1 MEIMGVQVEVP
12 QNTPVLLLREREG
25 AGRVLP
31 IYIGGAEASSIH
43 QAING
48 DEPPRPLTHDL
59 MCLVLESVGSS
70 LRKVTVSELR
80 GGTFFAELELVT
92 DGRTTSVSARP
103 SDAIALAVR
112 LGTPV
117 YASEAVLDEAGQV
130 PPAED
135 DDDQDQE
142 PEALVDEFR
151 RFIDEV
157 NPEDFQS

>member
-1 MEIMGVQVEVP
+1 MEIVGVQVEVP
-12 QNTPVLLLREREG
+12 GNTPVLLLRERSG
-25 AGRVLP
+25 SGRVLP

-43 QAING
+43 QAMNG

-59 MCLVLESVGSS
+59 LCLVLESLGSS

-80 GGTFFAELELVT
+80 GGTFFAELELE
-92 DGRTTSVSARP
+92 GAAGTTTVSARP
-103 SDAIALAVR
+103 SDAVALAVR

-117 YASEAVLDEAGQV
+117 FAAEGVLDEAGQV
-130 PPAED
+130 PPAD
-135 DDDQDQE
+135 DEAE